1 MAAAENNITIGRGTD
16 YSFELTIL
24 NSLGVAVDLSSGT
37 ADALKCEI
45 RLGVGK
51 PLVARFS
58 TAFST
63 DGSNGKVVFTLPD
76 TETVKLDSRRSYKYD
91 IYWTDAL
98 TGNVDRLI
106 YGVVTVEGN
115 ISAL

>member
-16 YSFELTIL
+16 YSFELTIQD
-24 NSLGVAVDLSSGT
+24 SLSVAVDLSSGT
-37 ADALKCEI
+37 AAALKCDI
-45 RLGVGK
+45 RRGVGK
-51 PLVARFS
+51 PLEARFN

-63 DGSNGKVVFTLPD
+63 DGSDGKVTFTLPD
-76 TETVKLDSRRSYKYD
+76 TETIKLNPRHRYEYD
-91 IYWTDAL
+91 IYWTDAV
-98 TGNVDRLI
+98 TGNIDRLI